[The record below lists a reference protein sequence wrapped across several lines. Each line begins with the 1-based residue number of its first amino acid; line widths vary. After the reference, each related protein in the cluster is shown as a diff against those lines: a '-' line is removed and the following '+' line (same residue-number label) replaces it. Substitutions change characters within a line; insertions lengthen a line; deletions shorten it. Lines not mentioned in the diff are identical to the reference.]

1 MIKSRSH
8 DIKREQKKSYYLRE
22 LSNLLH
28 LLAQDEPRLGSIFIT
43 RVELSADTGICYLYC
58 SAIPLNTPDSPE
70 KVFRDTLS
78 VLILYKPSLRAA
90 LAKILKARYVPD
102 LVFLFDDKKEKV
114 DKINELL
121 DKVGQELSEV
131 PQEELNEEETD

>member
-1 MIKSRSH
+1 MLKRKAY

-28 LLAQDEPRLGSIFIT
+28 LLVQDEPRIGSIFIT
-43 RVELSADTGICYLYC
+43 RVELSSDNGICYLYC
-58 SAIPLNTPDSPE
+58 SAIPLNTSDSSE
-70 KVFRDTLS
+70 KVFLDTLS
-78 VLILYKPSLRAA
+78 LLILYKPSLRAA

-114 DKINELL
+114 DKMNKLL
-121 DKVGQELSEV
+121 DKVSQELEK
-131 PQEELNEEETD
+131 EDEAD